1 MKEKQGLE
9 FSSNVADLNNERQ
22 EHLYAS
28 HIGMNTVFRKI
39 RNLCCVSKY
48 RTTLALSFFMS

>member
-39 RNLCCVSKY
+39 RNL
-48 RTTLALSFFMS
+48 